1 MGRCAP
7 KTTNYCLMKIYIMC
21 EGRLNKGD
29 ENILCQKY
37 ISRTLSLKN
46 SGIQNLEIKKITEK
60 KIEKTI
66 IKNKNSISF
75 IMDEKGFNFTTR
87 ELSEKIKQFNN
98 ERVENLYF
106 YIGKPSGFSE
116 NVDKFQKISLGKMT
130 FPHSL
135 VRVMLC
141 EQIYR
146 CATILSNHPYHK
158 E

>member
-1 MGRCAP
+1 
-7 KTTNYCLMKIYIMC
+7 MKIYIMC

-29 ENILCQKY
+29 ENNLCQKY

-116 NVDKFQKISLGKMT
+116 NVDKFQKMSLGKMT

>member
-1 MGRCAP
+1 
-7 KTTNYCLMKIYIMC
+7 MKIYIMC

-29 ENILCQKY
+29 ENNLCQKY

-46 SGIQNLEIKKITEK
+46 SGIQNIEIKKISEK

-66 IKNKNSISF
+66 NQNKNSISF

-87 ELSEKIKQFNN
+87 ELSEKIKEFNN

-116 NVDKFQKISLGKMT
+116 NVDKFQKMSLGKMT

>member
-1 MGRCAP
+1 
-7 KTTNYCLMKIYIMC
+7 MKIYIMC

-29 ENILCQKY
+29 ENNLCQKY

-66 IKNKNSISF
+66 IKNKNSSSF

-116 NVDKFQKISLGKMT
+116 NVDKFQKMSLGKMT

>member
-1 MGRCAP
+1 
-7 KTTNYCLMKIYIMC
+7 MKIYIMC

-37 ISRTLSLKN
+37 INRTLSLKN

-66 IKNKNSISF
+66 IKNKNSSSF

-116 NVDKFQKISLGKMT
+116 NVDKFQKMSLGKMT